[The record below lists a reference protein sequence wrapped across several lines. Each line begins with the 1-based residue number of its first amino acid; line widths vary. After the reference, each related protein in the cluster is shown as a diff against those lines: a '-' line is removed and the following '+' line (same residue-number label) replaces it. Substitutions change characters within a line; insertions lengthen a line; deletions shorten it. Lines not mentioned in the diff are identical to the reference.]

1 MPGWIGR
8 DVRICGERA
17 DASGGVRGR
26 VGVQLHGYGIVD
38 DFGLYDRNGDYAGNL
53 VFWPGSLVSVNK
65 SVRVDAEVN
74 NPVGAGLYGN
84 ALQVANQCSDYGTAS
99 PGGYTT
105 CLASMTGHVG
115 SGVQNQSATVLT
127 DGRIGGRWAAA
138 QQGAAEFLEHS
149 IYGGAA
155 APHRNADRFAAG
167 ADASDVGVSIDMN
180 IQTMRERGSRNRR
193 WWFGSDGDFQQKV
206 LDKLGRLEAKVDMI
220 VGNGQRADEVG
231 RRPAR
236 RAGEK
241 RSSPSGV

>member
-1 MPGWIGR
+1 VANDTTAGTPDFADAVLNWLSTGSDSIPVSWPRVANGTDAITYDVIRMTTAGGIEQNLPYPYNADAGWIGR

-26 VGVQLHGYGIVD
+26 VGVQLYGYGIVF
-38 DFGLYDRNGDYAGNL
+38 DFDLYDRIGDYAGNL
-53 VFWPGSLVSVNK
+53 AFWPGSLVSVNK

-127 DGRIGGRWAAA
+127 DGGSVGGG
-138 QQGAAEFLEHS
+138 QQLS
-149 IYGGAA
+149 KGG
-155 APHRNADRFAAG
+155 
-167 ADASDVGVSIDMN
+167 
-180 IQTMRERGSRNRR
+180 
-193 WWFGSDGDFQQKV
+193 
-206 LDKLGRLEAKVDMI
+206 
-220 VGNGQRADEVG
+220 
-231 RRPAR
+231 
-236 RAGEK
+236 
-241 RSSPSGV
+241 